1 MPKRLGSKYGP
12 DMNWFFRQA
21 LYGDQVVD
29 YQLRS
34 IKNSTAAQ
42 TKQAGRPQSTVTVQ
56 RNADGQMP
64 VEVRVHF
71 ENGNERTLYWDGKA
85 RQRTFTL
92 TEKADV
98 VWATVDPQQKIY
110 MDTNLNNN
118 SLTLEPSSAPAAKF
132 ATKFL
137 FWVENWMQWLAWL
150 A

>member
-1 MPKRLGSKYGP
+1 
-12 DMNWFFRQA
+12 
-21 LYGDQVVD
+21 
-29 YQLRS
+29 
-34 IKNSTAAQ
+34 
-42 TKQAGRPQSTVTVQ
+42 
-56 RNADGQMP
+56 MP
-64 VEVRVHF
+64 VDIRVHF
-71 ENGNERTLYWDGKA
+71 DNGKERMLFWDGKA

-98 VWATVDPQQKIY
+98 VWATVDPEQRIY

-118 SLTLEPSSAPAAKF
+118 SLTLKPSSAPAAKF